1 MLNTDLCRMWTDYI
15 CSSVRNDNEMNKVY
29 GMCFFSFSNVR
40 KIEMVCEP
48 RAASIQPTIHPNM
61 NAKGLKRWKIT
72 NRHKPNCRKRR
83 MPRAVI
89 VVEST
94 LKVNCS
100 RFIVLY
106 RNFSGQRVVRSDWR
120 RVFVKCY
127 SIMASSFIR
136 PNVHIA
142 MGTNEGREKSE
153 KHQQQQ
159 QKRWICACSCTL
171 QPGKD
176 SAHTHTQSRAT
187 VHLPN
192 NDIGHY

>member
-1 MLNTDLCRMWTDYI
+1 MLFLVLKCEKNRNGLWTE
-15 CSSVRNDNEMNKVY
+15 SSKHPANHPPEHE
-29 GMCFFSFSNVR
+29 R
-40 KIEMVCEP
+40 KRVETM
-48 RAASIQPTIHPNM
+48 
-61 NAKGLKRWKIT
+61 KIT

-127 SIMASSFIR
+127 STMASNFIQ

-176 SAHTHTQSRAT
+176 SAHTHTITCNCSST
-187 VHLPN
+187 K
-192 NDIGHY
+192 